1 LGYTILRYTKFL
13 VYDGITR
20 RFYQGKEEKSQG
32 AFMKKIV
39 WVLVVSALV
48 SAAVFAEEPAAE
60 NTGTSRGNAKSV
72 IVAIETI
79 PEFKL
84 SAGAGGL
91 FVMGFSGSYD
101 GDDTKKLSL
110 DLGGGGFAFLDA
122 TFVELSVGYAYG
134 RTSLMT
140 ETSSQKK
147 KDSDAF
153 SVLDVGLLGKYPIG
167 LGKTSLFP
175 LLGVNYQRVFSPEDG
190 NIWRLQFGGGMDYI
204 FTEKLYVRGEALFG
218 VRLPWE
224 NDNGLDL
231 HIDYRTRIA
240 FGYIF

>member
-1 LGYTILRYTKFL
+1 
-13 VYDGITR
+13 
-20 RFYQGKEEKSQG
+20 
-32 AFMKKIV
+32 MKKIV
-39 WVLVVSALV
+39 WALIVLVLV
-48 SAAVFAEEPAAE
+48 SAAVFAEEPAAGDA
-60 NTGTSRGNAKSV
+60 GTFRSDAKSV
-72 IVAIETI
+72 IAAIETV

-91 FVMGFSGSYD
+91 FVMGFGGSYD

-122 TFVELSVGYAYG
+122 TFVELSVGYVHG

-140 ETSSQKK
+140 ETGNQKT

-153 SVLDVGLLGKYPIG
+153 SVLDIGLLGKYPIS
-167 LGKTSLFP
+167 LGKISLFP
-175 LLGVNYQRVFSPEDG
+175 LLGANYQHIFSQEDE
-190 NIWRLQFGGGMDYI
+190 NIWRLQFGGGMDYK

-224 NDNGLDL
+224 HDNGLDL
-231 HIDYRTRIA
+231 HIDYRTRLA